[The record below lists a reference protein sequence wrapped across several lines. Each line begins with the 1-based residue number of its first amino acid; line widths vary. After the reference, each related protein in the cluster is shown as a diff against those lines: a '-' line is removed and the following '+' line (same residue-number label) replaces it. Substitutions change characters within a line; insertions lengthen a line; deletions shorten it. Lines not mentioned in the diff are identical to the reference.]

1 MNTIKTDTGDA
12 LSAILSGR
20 EERVRARDRHL
31 SEVLFACQI
40 TINIPGY
47 PKRIENDC
55 KAIEKYASLFSL
67 KWGSDPICTET
78 VSNEAGLCWI
88 GFFRGWGSDTQR
100 AKKVAV
106 DLEECS
112 TEGRILDIDIIV
124 CGRSISRSD
133 LGLPARSCIL
143 CGRTAKECAREMNHT
158 YSDLRAAVKKLIE
171 NI

>member
-67 KWGSDPICTET
+67 KWDPILFARRRSQTRLAC
-78 VSNEAGLCWI
+78 AGLD
-88 GFFRGWGSDTQR
+88 FS
-100 AKKVAV
+100 AV
-106 DLEECS
+106 RHPTRKGQKSWL
-112 TEGRILDIDIIV
+112 
-124 CGRSISRSD
+124 
-133 LGLPARSCIL
+133 
-143 CGRTAKECAREMNHT
+143 
-158 YSDLRAAVKKLIE
+158 
-171 NI
+171 